1 MYRCIQHYLQM
12 LENKACDYLY
22 NKMRFLVLLKKVEN
36 LAIRLLSYFISEVVK
51 IKVFFTTNGFCYGV
65 CLVVCRVAERRDIM

>member
-51 IKVFFTTNGFCYGV
+51 IKVFFYDKWVLLRCVFGCV
-65 CLVVCRVAERRDIM
+65 